1 MQDTDAPDVPNHVPN
16 GSEPQAV
23 TLAEAAR
30 LAGVSERAIRARVE
44 RGTLPTSRAVRGGR
58 VVALVELHALAVAY
72 PQIQAA
78 PQLIKPE
85 PEPPDIQRATVELQ
99 RVEADEDRAQE
110 LELRA
115 QLAAAREE
123 VARLSGMLAL
133 SEKVEQSAQRY
144 ADKLE
149 AKLEAVQAKLDTS
162 TRDALTL
169 AHQLGRVQGVH
180 ARTAEQLEAASRPW
194 WRRLLRR

>member
-1 MQDTDAPDVPNHVPN
+1 MDEAHELLTV
-16 GSEPQAV
+16 
-23 TLAEAAR
+23 AEAAQR
-30 LAGVSERAIRARVE
+30 VGTSPQAIRERIR
-44 RGTLPTSRAVRGGR
+44 RGTLPTERGPRGGR
-58 VVALVELHALAVAY
+58 VVVLVPASALGKVGDKGAQGSETRLARVGDNLVEAV
-72 PQIQAA
+72 PN
-78 PQLIKPE
+78 LE
-85 PEPPDIQRATVELQ
+85 RASVELR

-149 AKLEAVQAKLDTS
+149 AKLATS
-162 TRDALTL
+162 TREALSL
-169 AHQLGRVQGVH
+169 AHQLGRVEGQH
-180 ARTAEQLEAASRPW
+180 ARTVEQLEAATRPW
-194 WRRLLRR
+194 WRRLLGR

>member
-1 MQDTDAPDVPNHVPN
+1 MQDACAPDIPNTVPN

-30 LAGVSERAIRARVE
+30 LAGVSERAIRARVK

-72 PQIQAA
+72 PQLQAA
-78 PQLIKPE
+78 PQLVE
-85 PEPPDIQRATVELQ
+85 PEPPDIQRATVEL
-99 RVEADEDRAQE
+99 RDDGRAQD

-162 TRDALTL
+162 TRESLSL
-169 AHQLGRVQGVH
+169 AHQLGRVEGVH
-180 ARTAEQLEAASRPW
+180 ARTTEQLEAASRPW

>member
-1 MQDTDAPDVPNHVPN
+1 MDETHELLTV
-16 GSEPQAV
+16 
-23 TLAEAAR
+23 AEAAQR
-30 LAGVSERAIRARVE
+30 IGTSPQAIRERIR
-44 RGTLPTSRAVRGGR
+44 RGTLPVERGPRGGR
-58 VVALVELHALAVAY
+58 IVALVPAVALGKGGDKVAQGSETRLARVGDNLVEAV
-72 PQIQAA
+72 PN
-78 PQLIKPE
+78 LE
-85 PEPPDIQRATVELQ
+85 RASVELR

-162 TRDALTL
+162 TREALSL
-169 AHQLGRVQGVH
+169 AHQLGRVEGQH
-180 ARTAEQLEAASRPW
+180 ARTVDQLEAASRPW
-194 WRRLLRR
+194 WRRLLGR

>member
-1 MQDTDAPDVPNHVPN
+1 MQDIDAPDVPNHVPN

-44 RGTLPTSRAVRGGR
+44 RGTLPASRAVRGGR
-58 VVALVELHALAVAY
+58 VVALVELQALAVAY
-72 PQIQAA
+72 PQTA
-78 PQLIKPE
+78 PQPIELR
-85 PEPPDIQRATVELQ
+85 PEPPKIERAAVELR

-162 TRDALTL
+162 TREALSL
-169 AHQLGRVQGVH
+169 AHQLGRVEGQH
-180 ARTAEQLEAASRPW
+180 ARTVDQLEAARAPW

>member
-1 MQDTDAPDVPNHVPN
+1 MQDIDAPDVPNHVPN

-58 VVALVELHALAVAY
+58 VVALVELQALAVAY
-72 PQIQAA
+72 PQTA
-78 PQLIKPE
+78 PQPIELRPE
-85 PEPPDIQRATVELQ
+85 PLELERASVEL
-99 RVEADEDRAQE
+99 RKVEADEDRAQE

-149 AKLEAVQAKLDTS
+149 AKLATS
-162 TRDALTL
+162 TREALSL
-169 AHQLGRVQGVH
+169 AHQLGRVEGQH
-180 ARTAEQLEAASRPW
+180 ARTVEQLESASRPW
-194 WRRLLRR
+194 WRRLLGR

>member
-1 MQDTDAPDVPNHVPN
+1 MQDIDAPDVPSHVPN

-44 RGTLPTSRAVRGGR
+44 RGTLPASRAVRGGR
-58 VVALVELHALAVAY
+58 VVALVELQALAVAY
-72 PQIQAA
+72 PQTA
-78 PQLIKPE
+78 PQPIELR
-85 PEPPDIQRATVELQ
+85 PEPPKIERASVELR

-162 TRDALTL
+162 TREALSL
-169 AHQLGRVQGVH
+169 AHQLGRVEGQH
-180 ARTAEQLEAASRPW
+180 ARTVDQLEAASRPW